1 MKFFVFPL
9 IFSALKDENLKSL
22 CIQYE
27 CKIAMSFSTL
37 KQLFIHLCGERR
49 FVIPFEIE
57 PTSDWLSG
65 EPTNLLICGKKL
77 PDRFDFDRNITH
89 RYYKRQL
96 RTMAQMGQTANPAE
110 QEVKLTDRAE
120 ELFGAENEQN
130 DFGRLTGD
138 NRLEEELPT
147 GQPTGYSIVQ
157 IGSERVLVRH
167 PLDGYRKL
175 DGNNVPMKIIP
186 KLEYQIWFGGEVLNA
201 DEYLTEWLWSKFFR
215 VAISRPRVQV
225 QTGQV
230 FVEEFLDV
238 DNWMT
243 IESNVTKK
251 FGKNMMEE
259 MTKKVALVLQKLAGQ
274 AARYEAAE
282 KVHFCQKK

>member
-1 MKFFVFPL
+1 MSVFPPTS
-9 IFSALKDENLKSL
+9 SALTDENLKSL

-27 CKIAMSFSTL
+27 CKMAMSFSTL
-37 KQLFIHLCGERR
+37 KQLFTHLCGEQP

-65 EPTNLLICGKKL
+65 ETTNLLICGKKL
-77 PDRFDFDRNITH
+77 PDRFDLDRDITH

-96 RTMAQMGQTANPAE
+96 RTMSQIGQSSNPVE
-110 QEVKLTDRAE
+110 EELKLTDRADQ
-120 ELFGAENEQN
+120 LFSAENEQN
-130 DFGRLTGD
+130 DFGRLTVE
-138 NRLEEELPT
+138 NRLEQELPT
-147 GQPTGYSIVQ
+147 GQPTCYSIVQ

-167 PLDGYRKL
+167 PVDGYQKM
-175 DGNNVPMKIIP
+175 DGKDVPMKIIP
-186 KLEYQIWFGGEVLNA
+186 KLEYQIWFGGEIFLPN
-201 DEYLTEWLWSKFFR
+201 ERLTEWLWSKFFR

-230 FVEEFLDV
+230 FVEEILDV
-238 DNWMT
+238 NNWKT
-243 IESNVTKK
+243 IESNVTKQ
-251 FGKNMMEE
+251 FGINMMDE

-282 KVHFCQKK
+282 KVHSS

>member
-282 KVHFCQKK
+282 KVHFC

>member
-167 PLDGYRKL
+167 PVDGYRKL

-282 KVHFCQKK
+282 KVHFC